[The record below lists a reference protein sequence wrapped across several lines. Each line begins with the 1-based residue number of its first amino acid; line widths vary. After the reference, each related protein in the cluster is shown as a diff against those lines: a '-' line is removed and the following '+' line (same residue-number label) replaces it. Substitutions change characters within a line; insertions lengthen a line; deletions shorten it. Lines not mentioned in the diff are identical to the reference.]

1 MCIHV
6 AGKRRV
12 QEAGAFG
19 RAEIAMPLSG
29 IPALWISTGSLVIH
43 NLVSTQR
50 LSLDATSNTK
60 DGSLSR

>member
-1 MCIHV
+1 VCIHV

-43 NLVSTQR
+43 NLVFETNVSV
-50 LSLDATSNTK
+50 DPTSNVK
-60 DGSLSR
+60 RDD